1 MRTTLIHEL
10 PWQMVP
16 AGTTLGVALSQ
27 DAIEHMLHFEQ
38 AMGPSGMELLRGV
51 NGTDTV
57 LFYEGL
63 PDAYVK
69 VHKLEGA
76 RLPFVGKANDF
87 IPGLGHG
94 GHYCP
99 ATPKHGIFPLSVKV
113 HTPTD
118 V

>member
-16 AGTTLGVALSQ
+16 AGTTLAAALIR

-38 AMGPSGMELLRGV
+38 AMGPSGMGLLRGV
-51 NGTDTV
+51 NGTDTAH
-57 LFYEGL
+57 FYKGL

-69 VHKLEGA
+69 VDNVEGT
-76 RLPFVGKANDF
+76 RLTFVGKANDF
-87 IPGLGHG
+87 IPGLGHK

-99 ATPKHGIFPLSVKV
+99 ATPKYGIFPLTAKV

>member
-10 PWQMVP
+10 PWQMVA
-16 AGTTLGVALSQ
+16 AGSTLAAALSLE
-27 DAIEHMLHFEQ
+27 AIEYMLHFEQ
-38 AMGPSGMELLRGV
+38 AMGPSGMRLLRVV
-51 NGTDTV
+51 NGTDTAQ
-57 LFYEGL
+57 FYKGL

-69 VHKLEGA
+69 VDKVEGT

-87 IPGLGHG
+87 IPGLGQK

-99 ATPKHGIFPLSVKV
+99 ASPKHGIFALTTKV
-113 HTPTD
+113 YTPTN